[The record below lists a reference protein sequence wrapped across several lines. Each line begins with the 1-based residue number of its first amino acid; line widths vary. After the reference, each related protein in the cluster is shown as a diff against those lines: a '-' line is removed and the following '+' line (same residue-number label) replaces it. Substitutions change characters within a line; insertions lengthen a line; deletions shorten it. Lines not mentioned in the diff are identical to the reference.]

1 MTMRGAH
8 YTCPNDTVMTNKW
21 HSATAVTNLCPT
33 ITYLA
38 PAAITNYIS
47 QTRRPGVRKPG
58 SLSPKKGCFLFHN
71 SDFCSRKLT
80 LISHGFSQLWSG
92 EGTGECQRF
101 STFGL
106 IFICHSSS
114 PQFGWKEKLIFVT
127 YSEPCTPGTS
137 IFSCEFSERKEKSIF
152 LTYSLVHPQ
161 GYCPLSHCQCTFQ
174 FWLGGHTIFLFGWFC
189 TNTSL
194 AHIAICIF
202 QRHISLCYSNF
213 KFVISKYF
221 FD

>member
-47 QTRRPGVRKPG
+47 QTRRPEVRKPG

-114 PQFGWKEKLIFVT
+114 PLSSDGKRNWSLWHIRSPAPLEQVFLAVIF
-127 YSEPCTPGTS
+127 
-137 IFSCEFSERKEKSIF
+137 RKEGEIDLFDIF
-152 LTYSLVHPQ
+152 LGAPQPRDIALSAIVNVHFNFGSVDIQ
-161 GYCPLSHCQCTFQ
+161 SFC
-174 FWLGGHTIFLFGWFC
+174 LGDSAQIRPALILLF
-189 TNTSL
+189 
-194 AHIAICIF
+194 A
-202 QRHISLCYSNF
+202 YSNVSLLF
-213 KFVISKYF
+213 KFPVCYF
-221 FD
+221 QIF

>member
-80 LISHGFSQLWSG
+80 LTDFSRLFSALVRRRHGRMPTFFHLWPDFHLSYFFPVWVG
-92 EGTGECQRF
+92 REREIDLF
-101 STFGL
+101 D
-106 IFICHSSS
+106 IFW
-114 PQFGWKEKLIFVT
+114 GR
-127 YSEPCTPGTS
+127 CTPPCWD
-137 IFSCEFSERKEKSIF
+137 IALPAIVN
-152 LTYSLVHPQ
+152 VHFNF
-161 GYCPLSHCQCTFQ
+161 GS
-174 FWLGGHTIFLFGWFC
+174 GHTIFLFGWFC
-189 TNTSL
+189 TNTTR

-202 QRHISLCYSNF
+202 QRHISLLF
-213 KFVISKYF
+213 KFPVCYFQISLN
-221 FD
+221 